1 MGVQIFP
8 WDTDFISLGYIP
20 RNGMVGS
27 CGSSIFNLLR
37 NLQTVS
43 IVAVPL
49 YIFTN
54 HVFCI
59 FVNTWFPG
67 ESDGKESTCSAG
79 DLGLTL
85 VSGRSPRGGRGNSL
99 QYACLENS
107 ADRGAQ
113 WATAIGS
120 RGVRHDWALLPTT
133 QAFQSSKNSRL
144 QWPLDPYCHLSV
156 KCSLTHITSDS
167 GSGPVTQS

>member
-1 MGVQIFP
+1 
-8 WDTDFISLGYIP
+8 
-20 RNGMVGS
+20 MVGS

-79 DLGLTL
+79 DLGLIP
-85 VSGRSPRGGRGNSL
+85 GWRRSPGAGHGNPLQYSYLANPMGRG
-99 QYACLENS
+99 AW
-107 ADRGAQ
+107 
-113 WATAIGS
+113 WATVQG
-120 RGVRHDWALLPTT
+120 GG
-133 QAFQSSKNSRL
+133 
-144 QWPLDPYCHLSV
+144 LS
-156 KCSLTHITSDS
+156 TN
-167 GSGPVTQS
+167 